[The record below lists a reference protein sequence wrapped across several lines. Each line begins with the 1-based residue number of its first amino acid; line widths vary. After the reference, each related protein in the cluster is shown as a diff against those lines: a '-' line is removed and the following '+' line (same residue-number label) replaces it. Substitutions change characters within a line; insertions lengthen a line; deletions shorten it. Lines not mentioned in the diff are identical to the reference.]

1 MKLGLRVA
9 AFVLGVGLLFFGWR
23 KARTET
29 LNLQNPGSTN
39 TGNPSE
45 LLVVVGAFVTLAA
58 FVPSSQQL
66 GRWMSLKRK
75 HHVPPAQFR
84 RRRRS

>member
-1 MKLGLRVA
+1 VKLALRVA
-9 AFVLGVGLLFFGWR
+9 VFVLGVGLLFFGWR
-23 KARTET
+23 KAHSESV
-29 LNLQNPGSTN
+29 NLQNPGSTN

-45 LLVVVGAFVTLAA
+45 VLVVVGAFVTLGA
-58 FVPSSQQL
+58 FVPSSQTL

-75 HHVPPAQFR
+75 HHVPQAQFR